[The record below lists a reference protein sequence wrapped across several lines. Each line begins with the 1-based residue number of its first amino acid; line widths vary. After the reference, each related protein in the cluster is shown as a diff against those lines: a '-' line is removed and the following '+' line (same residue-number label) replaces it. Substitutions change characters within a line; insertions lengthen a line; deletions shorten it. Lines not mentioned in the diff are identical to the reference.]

1 MKGYL
6 HIVDLHV
13 YQQSVATIIQKIGGL
28 CRTKTRRG
36 TARSPFVFPPF
47 PRKFK
52 MTDIPPN
59 FILLPK
65 PDDIQSAAHVTEL

>member
-36 TARSPFVFPPF
+36 NSAIVICLPSLPAQIQNDGHSSKFHPFT
-47 PRKFK
+47 K
-52 MTDIPPN
+52 T
-59 FILLPK
+59 
-65 PDDIQSAAHVTEL
+65 